1 MKRREALKKTIIAL
15 GYTISVPSLI
25 SIFESCNNN
34 STLAWQPE
42 FLSASQAMLIAEL
55 TETILPK
62 TKTPGAKDL
71 HLDQFIDK
79 MVKQVL
85 SKEDQQLF
93 IKGLDAFEAEAKEVN
108 GKSFIDS
115 TPEERSKLLT
125 KLEKETA
132 KQPGNIWGFS
142 LVKDP
147 KPLPFYRQVKNLA
160 LLGYF
165 TSMEIGKK
173 VLVYNPVP
181 GMYNA
186 DMPLANSHIA
196 FE

>member
-1 MKRREALKKTIIAL
+1 MKRREALKKAMIAM

-42 FLSASQAMLIAEL
+42 FFSASQAMLIGEL
-55 TETILPK
+55 VETILPK

-79 MVKQVL
+79 LVKQVL
-85 SKEDQQLF
+85 LPEDQQFFLN
-93 IKGLDAFEAEAKEVN
+93 GLEAFEVEAKQVN
-108 GKSFIDS
+108 GESFIDS
-115 TPEERSKLLT
+115 TPEKRSKLLT

-132 KQPGNIWGFS
+132 KKPGSIWGFS
-142 LVKDP
+142 LEKDV
-147 KPLPFYRQVKNLA
+147 KPLPFYRRVKDLT

-165 TSMEIGKK
+165 TSVEIGKK
-173 VLVYNPVP
+173 VLVYDPVP

-186 DMPLANSHIA
+186 DVPLGNAHIS

>member
-1 MKRREALKKTIIAL
+1 MERREALKKTIIAM
-15 GYTISVPSLI
+15 GYAISVPSLI

-34 STLAWQPE
+34 SPLEWQPE
-42 FLSASQAMLIAEL
+42 FFSAGQAMTIAEL
-55 TETILPK
+55 AETILPK
-62 TKTPGAKDL
+62 TKSPGAKDL
-71 HLDQFIDK
+71 HLGQFIDK
-79 MVKQVL
+79 IVKQVL

-108 GKSFIDS
+108 GKSFIDA

-132 KQPGNIWGFS
+132 KQPGNIWGFG
-142 LVKDP
+142 LEKDP
-147 KPLPFYRQVKNLA
+147 KPLPFYRRVKDLT

-173 VLVYNPVP
+173 VLIYDPIP
-181 GMYNA
+181 GKYTA
-186 DMPLANSHIA
+186 DMPLGQTHIS